1 MTIRRFALAALVAT
15 WVAGC
20 PKKEAPVVVD
30 AAPPPAPE
38 PTPPAVTELA
48 PLEDDSGPP
57 VDAATEAGKKWHGGA
72 ATNANQIKIKECCNA
87 IRAQAKVLG
96 SSPEAFQLNAL
107 SLQCDAF
114 AAQMGAAGSAPELNQ
129 LRQILKTAK
138 VPVACQM

>member
-20 PKKEAPVVVD
+20 PKKEAPVVG
-30 AAPPPAPE
+30 APPPPPAPE

-72 ATNANQIKIKECCNA
+72 AANANQVKIKECSNA
-87 IRAQAKVLG
+87 IGVQAKVLG
-96 SSPEAFQLNAL
+96 TSTEAFQLTAL
-107 SLQCDAF
+107 SLQCD
-114 AAQMGAAGSAPELNQ
+114 
-129 LRQILKTAK
+129 
-138 VPVACQM
+138 